1 MDSSATLILFLWLL
15 FASRAEAALE
25 EIEATPTNTNGIEIG
40 ELSFMQLLL
49 FMLVFLKLVTL
60 YSLGVLPIE
69 IDLGASFT
77 GFTSERGLVD
87 KDAEISTYL
96 LDCPLQFV
104 CDVDAWANRDH
115 DYYLESLIAS
125 WFRNSNHTWQRP
137 DSEVYGGH
145 GTCKEMYPCPFDV
158 QAVVGIR
165 IPGSNVLPGA
175 EEESYS
181 FF

>member
-87 KDAEISTYL
+87 KDVSS
-96 LDCPLQFV
+96 V
-104 CDVDAWANRDH
+104 
-115 DYYLESLIAS
+115 
-125 WFRNSNHTWQRP
+125 
-137 DSEVYGGH
+137 
-145 GTCKEMYPCPFDV
+145 
-158 QAVVGIR
+158 
-165 IPGSNVLPGA
+165 
-175 EEESYS
+175 S
-181 FF
+181 FFAVIRTVMIWWLL